1 MHLCRLSE
9 LEEIQQH
16 QLDLYIYIRV
26 DEVENGVLYA
36 LGS

>member
-1 MHLCRLSE
+1 MHLCTLSE
-9 LEEIQQH
+9 LEGIQQY

-36 LGS
+36 FGS

>member
-9 LEEIQQH
+9 LEEIH
-16 QLDLYIYIRV
+16 HLLDLYIYICA

-36 LGS
+36 LGL